1 MNRNVYTVIVV
12 LSLLFILFPA
22 QPQQAC
28 TSVLVTK
35 GASVDGST
43 MISYSCDGEFHPR
56 PRILPAADYKS
67 GEMVEIK
74 SWVNVKGKIPQVA
87 HTYKVV
93 GLVNEHQLALGETT
107 SGGRSELVN
116 EEGMFDYYSLMLF
129 ALQRAKTAREAIDVM
144 TSLVEEYGYASEG
157 ESISIADKEEVW
169 LFEIFGLGK
178 GNKGAVWVAVR
189 IPDGKI
195 CTTANMAR
203 IGEFPL
209 NDPDNCRY
217 SKNVISFA
225 IEKGYY
231 NPKSKIPFN
240 FTHAYNPPTEEQTR
254 YSLRRVWSI
263 FRRVAPSL
271 NLSPDYSSSKKNAKP
286 YDLYITPDHK
296 LSVRDVIALHR
307 DHYEG
312 TEFDMTKDVTAGPFG
327 APDRWRPMT
336 WQVEGKKYGWER
348 PIATQQAGFV
358 FISQSRADVP
368 DEIGGINWFGF
379 DNPYTNVFVPFYT
392 SITEFPPCF
401 TTGTLQ
407 QFTRDSAWWAFNFV
421 ANYANLR
428 WNYMIKDIQKVQK
441 EAEDL
446 EFNLQPAIEATAKT
460 LLKSNPQLVGTYLTN
475 YCTTN
480 AETVIKKWWRLADF
494 LVTHYNDGYIQNEKG
509 RPEEV
514 GYPEFW
520 LKNEVKVNPEKKTHH
535 RRKRNQKRTL
545 KD

>member
-1 MNRNVYTVIVV
+1 MNQRLVLILMV
-12 LSLLFILFPA
+12 LSFLLILFPA
-22 QPQQAC
+22 QRQEAC
-28 TSVLVTK
+28 TSILVTK
-35 GASVDGST
+35 GASKDGST

-56 PRILPAADYKS
+56 PRIIPAADYKP
-67 GEMVEIK
+67 GEMFEVKGWDGI
-74 SWVNVKGKIPQVA
+74 KGKIPQVA

-93 GLVNEHQLALGETT
+93 GLVNEHQLAIGETT
-107 SGGRSELVN
+107 AGGRTELIN
-116 EEGMFDYYSLMLF
+116 EDGMWDYYPLMTI

-144 TSLVEEYGYASEG
+144 TSLAEEYGYCGEG

-169 LFEIFGLGK
+169 LFEIFGTGK
-178 GNKGAVWVAVR
+178 GTKGAVWAAIR

-195 CTTANMAR
+195 CATANMAR
-203 IGEFPL
+203 IGELPP
-209 NDPDNCRY
+209 NDPENCRY
-217 SKNVISFA
+217 SKNAISFA

-231 NPKSKIPFN
+231 NPNNKIPFH
-240 FTHAYNPPTEEQTR
+240 FAHAYNPPTEEQTR

-286 YDLYITPDHK
+286 YDLYITPDQK
-296 LSVRDVIALHR
+296 LSVRDIIALHR

-312 TEFDMTKDVTAGPFG
+312 TEFDMTQDVTAGPFG
-327 APDRWRPMT
+327 APDRWRPMK
-336 WQVEGKKYGWER
+336 WQVEGKKYTWER

-358 FISQSRADVP
+358 FVSQSRSYVP

-392 SITEFPPCF
+392 SITELPECY

-428 WNYMIKDIQKVQK
+428 WNAMIEDIQKVQK
-441 EAEDL
+441 EIEDL
-446 EFNLQPAIEATAKT
+446 EFNLQPAIEKTAQE
-460 LLKSNPQLVGTYLTN
+460 LLNTNPSLLSTYLTN
-475 YCTTN
+475 YCTSN
-480 AETVIKKWWRLADF
+480 AETAIKKWWRLADL
-494 LVTHYNDGYIQNEKG
+494 LVTKYNDGYIQKEKG

-514 GYPEFW
+514 GYPEKW
-520 LKNEVKVNPEKKTHH
+520 LKNEVKINAEKKLLKEEKEI
-535 RRKRNQKRTL
+535 KREL
-545 KD
+545 